1 MKRQY
6 EHKDGNF
13 LKNGHTMFSQDVL
26 QDLKRL
32 ADLEHK
38 IANGQMIIKEL

>member
-6 EHKDGNF
+6 EYKNDKF

-32 ADLEHK
+32 ADLEYK
-38 IANGQMIIKEL
+38 IANGQMIIKE